1 MYMTQDSARPRPLA
15 VAPQTELAGL
25 RWVLTDIDDTL
36 TSDGRLPAAAYAA
49 LEALDDAGIAVV
61 PVTGRPAGWC
71 DAIARHWPVAG
82 VVGENGALWYAL
94 DRGARRMLRWQA
106 QPEAERRLRRAR
118 LEALA
123 EAAMAAVP
131 GSAIAADQPFRLF
144 DMAIDFCEDAG
155 PLGLDAAEAIARV
168 FRAGGAEAKV
178 SSIHVNAWIGAW
190 DKRAGIEALF
200 AARFGDFA
208 ALAALA
214 LTPRELPTVGLDHL
228 HAPLVSIR
236 EQATH
241 VVAILLSGETIS
253 FRQLI
258 AGAEQ
263 KGVVVARFLAVLE
276 LYQRGAIF
284 FHQLEPLGELT
295 MRWSAEP
302 WFEENLANLGADYD
316 N

>member
-1 MYMTQDSARPRPLA
+1 MTQDSARPRPLA

-208 ALAALA
+208 ALA
-214 LTPRELPTVGLDHL
+214 PRIAFVGDSLND
-228 HAPLVSIR
+228 APLFAAVPCS
-236 EQATH
+236 
-241 VVAILLSGETIS
+241 VGVAN
-253 FRQLI
+253 
-258 AGAEQ
+258 
-263 KGVVVARFLAVLE
+263 VAPFLAGMTTPPAYITRAEGGAGFAEFADAL
-276 LYQRGAIF
+276 LKARGAV
-284 FHQLEPLGELT
+284 P
-295 MRWSAEP
+295 
-302 WFEENLANLGADYD
+302 EETAA
-316 N
+316 